1 MLPFPCTCTI
11 HNQQIPLENIVISC
25 DEGSC
30 FWLANISIA
39 QLSDFAAA
47 HIGDNVSVVVGE
59 ETFAFVVDGK
69 NINIEQNNSYSLS
82 CISPVALKNKP
93 YAQTVDVFFENI
105 GAKALVESLLGQITW
120 SIQDWIIKKI
130 TLADTYPLEAA
141 KLIVTAIGA
150 VIESKHDGSLLVRMK
165 HADPLTYQQNIVHN
179 YIDSDIFSITEQVQT
194 DDWFNAVVI
203 SNDGGTNEIS
213 IDIEEVDSNSVLLRA
228 YTDNGTLVHSG
239 NNQVT
244 ISQPSILLRTEI
256 ETVEFV
262 EGTATTAHPVVSI
275 SEKTWKYDN
284 LGEVTFNGNVLTASV
299 GNGYSLL
306 DLRYTTKVVEW
317 LVTNPVSEKT
327 QFILTSVGV

>member
-1 MLPFPCTCTI
+1 MPSFPCTCTI
-11 HNQQIPLENIVISC
+11 HNQQIPIENIVISC

-39 QLSDFAAA
+39 QLSDFATVS
-47 HIGDNVSVVVGE
+47 INDNVSVAVGGE
-59 ETFAFVVDGK
+59 VFAFVVDGK
-69 NINIEQNNSYSLS
+69 SIDIEQKNSYSLS
-82 CISPVALKNKP
+82 CISPIALKNKP
-93 YAQTVDVFFENI
+93 YTSTINVFYENI
-105 GAKALVESLLGQITW
+105 GAKALVESLLGQVDW
-120 SIQDWIIKKI
+120 SIQNWIIKKI
-130 TLADTYPLEAA
+130 YLVDTYPLEAA
-141 KLIVTAIGA
+141 KLIVAAIGA
-150 VIESKHDGSLLVRMK
+150 VIESKHNGGVLVRMK
-165 HADPLTYQQNIVHN
+165 YTDPLNQNSTHT
-179 YIDSDIFSITEQVQT
+179 YIDSDIFSITEQMQT

-203 SNDGGTNEIS
+203 SNVDTNKVS

-239 NNQVT
+239 NSQVT
-244 ISQPSILLRTEI
+244 ISEPSILVRTEV

-284 LGEVTFNGNVLTASV
+284 LGDVTFNGNVLTASV

-317 LVTNPVSEKT
+317 SVTNPVSEKT
-327 QFILTSVGV
+327 QFILM